1 MIFSCA
7 RANDRNFLD
16 EGTYFSDEPENLN
29 ILVTVEPMDP
39 ANIRFTNF
47 KTLVNSGASVNFL
60 HKLTLK
66 YQCSTIYPLRELVY
80 QAPGGPK
87 ADRFG

>member
-1 MIFSCA
+1 
-7 RANDRNFLD
+7 
-16 EGTYFSDEPENLN
+16 
-29 ILVTVEPMDP
+29 MDP

-47 KTLVNSGASVNFL
+47 KTLVNSGASVKFL

-87 ADRFG
+87 TDRFGWKIAENLHGSETVAVPAGLMDTRMWQFKIVECFD